1 MCSFQEPHSAHRGRY
16 LVTPG
21 RVTGQYACDVR
32 AIVVTRSGGPE
43 VLELQEVGAPAPGP
57 GELLVDVA
65 FAGVNFRDI
74 YERRGGY
81 GTPLPVVA
89 GIEGAGRVVALGDG
103 ATGVAVG
110 DRVAWNNAQGSY
122 AEQAVVS
129 AVRAVPVPDGIGD
142 ELACA
147 ALLQGM
153 TAHYLAGSTYPVK
166 PGDEVLVHAAAGG
179 AGRLVVQLAKLRGG
193 RVTATTSGGDKAEL
207 ARSAGADEVIG
218 YDDVPEGR
226 FMAVYDGVGAATFD
240 RSLAALRPRGM
251 LVLYGAASGPVPP
264 FEIMRLN
271 AGSTFLTRPTLVHY
285 VATREELLHRSG
297 EVYGWIGDGS
307 LDVRVGAVYPLEDAR
322 RAQEDLESRR
332 TTGKLLLAA
341 ARS

>member
-1 MCSFQEPHSAHRGRY
+1 M
-16 LVTPG
+16 
-21 RVTGQYACDVR
+21 R

-43 VLELQEVGAPAPGP
+43 VLELQEVGPPEPGP
-57 GELLVDVA
+57 GELLIDVA
-65 FAGVNFRDI
+65 VAGVNFRDI

-81 GTPLPVVA
+81 GPPPPVVA
-89 GIEGAGRVVALGDG
+89 GIEGMGRVVALGDG
-103 ATGVAVG
+103 VTGAAVG

-122 AEQAVVS
+122 AEQVVVP
-129 AVRAVPVPDGIGD
+129 AARAVPVPDGIGD

-153 TAHYLAGSTYPVK
+153 TAHYLTSSTYVVQ

-179 AGRLVVQLAKLRGG
+179 AGGLTVQMAKLRGG
-193 RVTATTSGGDKAEL
+193 RVTATTSGGEKAEL

-226 FMAVYDGVGAATFD
+226 FVVVYDGVGAATFD

-264 FEIMRLN
+264 VEIPRLN

-285 VATREELLHRSG
+285 VATREDLLLRSG
-297 EVYGWIGDGS
+297 DVYGWIADGS
-307 LDVRVGAVYPLEDAR
+307 LDVRIGATYPLDEAR
-322 RAQEDLESRR
+322 SAQQDLESRR
-332 TTGKLLLAA
+332 TTGKLLLAVD
-341 ARS
+341 RG